1 MVGREVRRTLRSEG
15 IEVEKG
21 SLKRRVNCCAGAI
34 GVGGKKMGRVEGE
47 EEQEVGGNDAG
58 MERVQKQLVGGSVWD
73 VVELGVVGWKRW
85 EEGWIEVREEQS
97 L

>member
-1 MVGREVRRTLRSEG
+1 MRKTLEG

-21 SLKRRVNCCAGAI
+21 SLRRRVNCCAGAI

-47 EEQEVGGNDAG
+47 EEQEVGDAG
-58 MERVQKQLVGGSVWD
+58 LERVQKQLVGGSVWD

-85 EEGWIEVREEQS
+85 EEGWIEVREE
-97 L
+97 